1 MYKRQKKQIPEFKKS
16 INDHLKIILSEP
28 DQSSEELSQ
37 AMKYSVMN
45 GGKRIRPMMMLASAV
60 AIDIDTQH
68 VIQFA
73 TAIELLHS
81 FSLIHDD
88 LPCMDDDSLRRGQ
101 PTTHIKFGEATA
113 TLAADSLQSLAF
125 ELMAKAEFPESKSS
139 QLELIS
145 MIANSIGSGGMAGGQ
160 SLDLDSENKK
170 LDPSS
175 VENIY
180 MLKTGKLLQAS
191 ILGPTYFRSL
201 DEEKVSALK
210 NFSESIGVAFQIQD
224 DLIEAVGD
232 ADMIGKSIESDKSK
246 NKAAYPLLFGVSES
260 KKRVENLYESACDS
274 LKIFGE
280 SSNSLKEMAEIIIH
294 RKL

>member
-1 MYKRQKKQIPEFKKS
+1 MSSFKKQIPEFKKS
-16 INDHLKIILSEP
+16 IDDHLKIILSES

-45 GGKRIRPMMMLASAV
+45 GGKRIRPMMMLASAI
-60 AIDIDTQH
+60 AIDINTQH
-68 VIQFA
+68 VIPFA

-125 ELMAKAEFPESKSS
+125 ELMARADFPESKSS

-191 ILGPTYFRSL
+191 ILGPTYFRKL

-274 LKIFGE
+274 LKVFGE
-280 SSNSLKEMAEIIIH
+280 SSSSLMDMAEIIIQ
-294 RKL
+294 RRL

>member
-1 MYKRQKKQIPEFKKS
+1 MSSFKKQIPEFKKS
-16 INDHLKIILSEP
+16 INHYLKIILSES

-68 VIQFA
+68 VIPFA

-191 ILGPTYFRSL
+191 ILGPTYFRVL

-232 ADMIGKSIESDKSK
+232 ADMIGKSIDSDKSK

-260 KKRVENLYESACDS
+260 KKRVENLYKSACDS
-274 LKIFGE
+274 LKVFGE
-280 SSNSLKEMAEIIIH
+280 SSSSLMDMAEIIIQ

>member
-1 MYKRQKKQIPEFKKS
+1 MYSFKKQIPEFKKS
-16 INDHLKIILSEP
+16 IDDDLKMILSESN
-28 DQSSEELSQ
+28 QSSEELYQ
-37 AMKYSVMN
+37 AMEYSVMN
-45 GGKRIRPMMMLASAV
+45 GGKRIRPLMMLASAI

-68 VIQFA
+68 VIPFA

-101 PTTHIKFGEATA
+101 PTTHVKFGEATA

-145 MIANSIGSGGMAGGQ
+145 MIANSIGSAGMAGGQ

-191 ILGPTYFRSL
+191 ILGPTYFREL
-201 DEEKVSALK
+201 DEEKVLSLK
-210 NFSESIGVAFQIQD
+210 SFSESIGVAFQIQD
-224 DLIEAVGD
+224 D
-232 ADMIGKSIESDKSK
+232 
-246 NKAAYPLLFGVSES
+246 
-260 KKRVENLYESACDS
+260 
-274 LKIFGE
+274 
-280 SSNSLKEMAEIIIH
+280 
-294 RKL
+294 

>member
-1 MYKRQKKQIPEFKKS
+1 MSSFKKQIPEFKKL
-16 INDHLKIILSEP
+16 IDKHLKIVLSES
-28 DQSSEELSQ
+28 DQSSEALCQ
-37 AMKYSVMN
+37 AMGYSVMN
-45 GGKRIRPMMMLASAV
+45 GGKRIRPMMMLASAI
-60 AIDIDTQH
+60 AIDIDTKD
-68 VIQFA
+68 VIPFA
-73 TAIELLHS
+73 IAIELLHS

-145 MIANSIGSGGMAGGQ
+145 MIANSIGSEGMAGGQ

-170 LDPSS
+170 LDPLS

-180 MLKTGKLLQAS
+180 MLKTGKLIQAS
-191 ILGPTYFRSL
+191 ILGPTYFKDL
-201 DEEKVSALK
+201 DEEKFSALQS
-210 NFSESIGVAFQIQD
+210 FSESIGVAFQIQD
-224 DLIEAVGD
+224 DLIEAEGD
-232 ADMIGKSIESDKSK
+232 ANTIGKSVESDKSK
-246 NKAAYPLLFGVSES
+246 NKAAYPILFGINES
-260 KKRVENLYESACDS
+260 RKRVDNLYESACAS
-274 LKIFGE
+274 LKVFGE
-280 SSNSLKEMAEIIIH
+280 SSSSLMDMAEIIIH

>member
-1 MYKRQKKQIPEFKKS
+1 MASFKKQIPGFKKS
-16 INDHLKIILSEP
+16 IDDRLKIILSELYQP
-28 DQSSEELSQ
+28 SEELCQ
-37 AMKYSVMN
+37 AMEYSVMN
-45 GGKRIRPMMMLASAV
+45 GGKRIRPMMMLASAIT
-60 AIDIDTQH
+60 IDIDTQH
-68 VIQFA
+68 VIPFA
-73 TAIELLHS
+73 AAIELLHS

-101 PTTHIKFGEATA
+101 PTTHVKFGEATA

-125 ELMAKAEFPESKSS
+125 ELMAKTKFPESKSS

-145 MIANSIGSGGMAGGQ
+145 MVASSIGSAGMAGGQ

-170 LDPSS
+170 LAPSC

-191 ILGPTYFRSL
+191 ILGPTYFREL
-201 DEEKVSALK
+201 REEKVTALR

-232 ADMIGKSIESDKSK
+232 ADTIGKSVESDKSK
-246 NKAAYPLLFGVSES
+246 NKAAYPILFGVDES
-260 KKRVENLYESACDS
+260 KRRVENLYESACNS

-280 SSNSLKEMAEIIIH
+280 SPNPLIEMAEIIIR

>member
-1 MYKRQKKQIPEFKKS
+1 MSSFKKQIPEFKKS
-16 INDHLKIILSEP
+16 IDDDLKMILSESN
-28 DQSSEELSQ
+28 QSSEELYQ
-37 AMKYSVMN
+37 AMEYSVMN
-45 GGKRIRPMMMLASAV
+45 GGKRIRPLMMLASAI

-68 VIQFA
+68 VIPFA

-101 PTTHIKFGEATA
+101 PTTHVKFGEATA

-145 MIANSIGSGGMAGGQ
+145 MIANSIGSAGMAGGQ

-191 ILGPTYFRSL
+191 ILGPTYFREL
-201 DEEKVSALK
+201 DEEKVLSLK
-210 NFSESIGVAFQIQD
+210 SFSESIGVAFQIQD
-224 DLIEAVGD
+224 DLIEAAGD

-260 KKRVENLYESACDS
+260 KKRLENLYESACDS
-274 LKIFGE
+274 LEVFGE
-280 SSNSLKEMAEIIIH
+280 SSNPLREMAEIIIR

>member
-1 MYKRQKKQIPEFKKS
+1 MSSFKKQIPEFKKS
-16 INDHLKIILSEP
+16 INDHLKIILSES

-45 GGKRIRPMMMLASAV
+45 GGKRIRPMMMLASAL

-68 VIQFA
+68 VIPFA

-101 PTTHIKFGEATA
+101 PTTHVKFGEATA

-191 ILGPTYFRSL
+191 ILGPTYCRAL

-274 LKIFGE
+274 LKVFGE
-280 SSNSLKEMAEIIIH
+280 SSSSLMDMAEIIIQ

>member
-1 MYKRQKKQIPEFKKS
+1 MYSFKKQIPEFKKS
-16 INDHLKIILSEP
+16 IDDDLKMILSESN
-28 DQSSEELSQ
+28 QSSEELYQ
-37 AMKYSVMN
+37 AMEYSVMN

-68 VIQFA
+68 VIPFA

-101 PTTHIKFGEATA
+101 PTTHVKFGEATA

-145 MIANSIGSGGMAGGQ
+145 MIANSIGSAGMAGGQ

-191 ILGPTYFRSL
+191 ILGPTYFREL
-201 DEEKVSALK
+201 DEEKVLSLK
-210 NFSESIGVAFQIQD
+210 SFSESIGVAFQIQD
-224 DLIEAVGD
+224 DLIEAAGD

-260 KKRVENLYESACDS
+260 KKRLENLYESACDS
-274 LKIFGE
+274 LEVFGE
-280 SSNSLKEMAEIIIH
+280 SSNPLREMAEIIIR

>member
-1 MYKRQKKQIPEFKKS
+1 MSSFKKQIPEFKKS
-16 INDHLKIILSEP
+16 IDDHLNIILSES

-68 VIQFA
+68 VIPFA

-191 ILGPTYFRSL
+191 ILGPTYFRVL

-274 LKIFGE
+274 LKVFGE
-280 SSNSLKEMAEIIIH
+280 SSSSLMDMAEIIIQ

>member
-1 MYKRQKKQIPEFKKS
+1 MSSFKKQIPEFKKS
-16 INDHLKIILSEP
+16 IDDHLKTILSES

-68 VIQFA
+68 VIPFA

-191 ILGPTYFRSL
+191 ILGPTYFRVL

-260 KKRVENLYESACDS
+260 KKRLENLYESACDS
-274 LKIFGE
+274 LEVFGE
-280 SSNSLKEMAEIIIH
+280 SSNPLREMAEIIIR

>member
-1 MYKRQKKQIPEFKKS
+1 MALFKKQLPEFKKS
-16 INDHLKIILSEP
+16 IDDHLMMILSGSE
-28 DQSSEELSQ
+28 QSSRELSQ
-37 AMKYSVMN
+37 AMEYSVMN
-45 GGKRIRPMMMLASAV
+45 GGKRIRPMMMLASAM
-60 AIDIDTQH
+60 AIDVETEHI
-68 VIQFA
+68 IPFA
-73 TAIELLHS
+73 TAVELLHS

-88 LPCMDDDSLRRGQ
+88 LPCMDDDSMRRGQ

-125 ELMAKAEFPESKSS
+125 ESMAKAKFPKSKST
-139 QLELIS
+139 QLDLIS
-145 MIANSIGSGGMAGGQ
+145 MIAKSIGSAGMAGGQ

-170 LDPSS
+170 LDPST
-175 VENIY
+175 VEKIY
-180 MLKTGKLLQAS
+180 MLKTGKLLEAS
-191 ILGPTYFRSL
+191 ILAPTYFRSL
-201 DEEKVSALK
+201 SEEKVLAL
-210 NFSESIGVAFQIQD
+210 NGFSEFIGVAFQIQD

-232 ADMIGKSIESDKSK
+232 ADTIGKSIESDKSK

>member
-1 MYKRQKKQIPEFKKS
+1 MSSFKKQIPEFKKS
-16 INDHLKIILSEP
+16 IDDHLKIILSES

-68 VIQFA
+68 VIPFA

-101 PTTHIKFGEATA
+101 PTTHVKFGEATA

-145 MIANSIGSGGMAGGQ
+145 MIAKSIGSAGMAGGQ

-191 ILGPTYFRSL
+191 ILAPTYFRAL
-201 DEEKVSALK
+201 DEDKVLALK
-210 NFSESIGVAFQIQD
+210 RFSESIGVAFQIQD

-260 KKRVENLYESACDS
+260 KKRVEYLYESACDS
-274 LKIFGE
+274 LKVFGE
-280 SSNSLKEMAEIIIH
+280 SSSSLMDMAEIIIQ

>member
-1 MYKRQKKQIPEFKKS
+1 MTSFKKQIPEFKKS
-16 INDHLKIILSEP
+16 IDNHLKKILSES
-28 DQSSEELSQ
+28 DQSSEELCQ
-37 AMKYSVMN
+37 AMEYSVMN
-45 GGKRIRPMMMLASAV
+45 GGKRIRPMMMLASAIT
-60 AIDIDTQH
+60 IDVDTQR
-68 VIQFA
+68 IIPFA

-101 PTTHIKFGEATA
+101 PTTHVKFGEATA

-125 ELMAKAEFPESKSS
+125 ESMANAKFPESKSS
-139 QLELIS
+139 QLKLIS
-145 MIANSIGSGGMAGGQ
+145 MIANSIGSEGMAGGQ

-170 LDPSS
+170 LDPLS

-191 ILGPTYFRSL
+191 ILGPTYFKDL
-201 DEEKVSALK
+201 DEEKFSALQS
-210 NFSESIGVAFQIQD
+210 FSESIGVAFQIQD

-232 ADMIGKSIESDKSK
+232 ADIIGKSIESDKSK

-260 KKRVENLYESACDS
+260 KKRVDNLYESACDS
-274 LKIFGE
+274 LKVFGE
-280 SSNSLKEMAEIIIH
+280 SSNSLREMAEIIIS

>member
-1 MYKRQKKQIPEFKKS
+1 MSSFKKQIPEFKKS
-16 INDHLKIILSEP
+16 IDDHLKIILSES

-68 VIQFA
+68 VIPFA

-125 ELMAKAEFPESKSS
+125 ELMARAEFPESKSS

-191 ILGPTYFRSL
+191 ILGPTYFRVL

-274 LKIFGE
+274 LKVFGE
-280 SSNSLKEMAEIIIH
+280 SSSSLMDMAEIIIQ

>member
-1 MYKRQKKQIPEFKKS
+1 MSSFKKQIPEFKKS
-16 INDHLKIILSEP
+16 IDDHLKIILSES

-68 VIQFA
+68 VIPFA

-101 PTTHIKFGEATA
+101 PTTHVKFGEATA

-191 ILGPTYFRSL
+191 ILGPTYFREL

-274 LKIFGE
+274 LKVFGE
-280 SSNSLKEMAEIIIH
+280 SSSSLMDMAEIIIQ

>member
-1 MYKRQKKQIPEFKKS
+1 MYSFKKQIPEFKKS
-16 INDHLKIILSEP
+16 IDDDLKMILSESN
-28 DQSSEELSQ
+28 QSSEELYQ
-37 AMKYSVMN
+37 AMEYSVMN
-45 GGKRIRPMMMLASAV
+45 GGKRIRPLMMLASAI

-68 VIQFA
+68 VIPFA

-101 PTTHIKFGEATA
+101 PTTHVKFGEATA

-145 MIANSIGSGGMAGGQ
+145 MIANSIGSAGMAGGQ

-191 ILGPTYFRSL
+191 ILGPTYFREL
-201 DEEKVSALK
+201 DEEKVLSLK
-210 NFSESIGVAFQIQD
+210 SFSESIGVAFQIQD
-224 DLIEAVGD
+224 DLIEAAGD

-260 KKRVENLYESACDS
+260 KKRLENLYESACDS
-274 LKIFGE
+274 LEVFGE
-280 SSNSLKEMAEIIIH
+280 SSNPLREMAEIIIR

>member
-1 MYKRQKKQIPEFKKS
+1 MSSFKKQIPEFKKS
-16 INDHLKIILSEP
+16 IDDHLKIILSES
-28 DQSSEELSQ
+28 DQSSEELSE

-68 VIQFA
+68 VIPFA

-101 PTTHIKFGEATA
+101 PTTHVKFGEATA

-125 ELMAKAEFPESKSS
+125 EIMAKAEFPESKSS

-145 MIANSIGSGGMAGGQ
+145 MIANSIGSAGMAGGQ

-191 ILGPTYFRSL
+191 ILGPTYFREL

-260 KKRVENLYESACDS
+260 KKRVEDLYQSACDS
-274 LKIFGE
+274 LKVFGE
-280 SSNSLKEMAEIIIH
+280 SSSSLMDMAEIIIH

>member
-1 MYKRQKKQIPEFKKS
+1 MSSFKKQIPEFKKS
-16 INDHLKIILSEP
+16 IDDYLKTILSES

-45 GGKRIRPMMMLASAV
+45 GGKRIRPMMMLASAIT
-60 AIDIDTQH
+60 IDIDTQH
-68 VIQFA
+68 VITFA

-101 PTTHIKFGEATA
+101 PTTHVKFGEATA

-125 ELMAKAEFPESKSS
+125 ELMARADFPESKSS

-191 ILGPTYFRSL
+191 ILAPTYFRSL

-274 LKIFGE
+274 LKVFGE
-280 SSNSLKEMAEIIIH
+280 SSSSLMDMAEIIIQ

>member
-1 MYKRQKKQIPEFKKS
+1 MSSFKKQIPEFKKS
-16 INDHLKIILSEP
+16 IDDHLKIILSES

-68 VIQFA
+68 VIPFA

-191 ILGPTYFRSL
+191 ILGPTYFREL
-201 DEEKVSALK
+201 HEEKVSALK

-274 LKIFGE
+274 LKVFGE
-280 SSNSLKEMAEIIIH
+280 SASSLMDMAEIIIH

>member
-1 MYKRQKKQIPEFKKS
+1 MSSFKKQIPEFKKS
-16 INDHLKIILSEP
+16 IDDHLKITLSES
-28 DQSSEELSQ
+28 DQSSEELCQ

-45 GGKRIRPMMMLASAV
+45 GGKRIRPMMMLASAI
-60 AIDIDTQH
+60 AIDIDTRH
-68 VIQFA
+68 VIPFA

-101 PTTHIKFGEATA
+101 PTTHVKFGEATA

-145 MIANSIGSGGMAGGQ
+145 MIANSIGSAGMAGGQ

-170 LDPSS
+170 LDPLS

-191 ILGPTYFRSL
+191 ILGPTYFRVL

-274 LKIFGE
+274 LKVFGE
-280 SSNSLKEMAEIIIH
+280 SSSSLMDMAEIIIH